1 MQLSQKAPDMVDL
14 QLLQFDSP
22 REIHQYLEIVG
33 ITFAGEGRQSPRSGE
48 VGEIGGDESGL
59 PLSGDSD
66 GTIQTG

>member
-14 QLLQFDSP
+14 QMLQFDSP

-33 ITFAGEGRQSPRSGE
+33 ITFASEGRQPPRGGE
-48 VGEIGGDESGL
+48 VSEIGGGKFGL
-59 PLSGDSD
+59 PLSGHLA